1 MNINERLGQ
10 AGVRFF
16 YICGS
21 PQEKDTSKMNTKI
34 TLTFLLFGLVS
45 LLTGCG
51 GCSWREP
58 QEGTVEVKTI
68 YGNITRIIRPSDGG
82 VWENWWG
89 DDYYTVGLQNKTT
102 EPIAVKSSSKD
113 NAGLVFTVQV
123 SYRTKPDDDN
133 LKEYVRKFGLNPEE
147 REKRMLQ
154 ALSGQINTEVKNA
167 VIGYDAYSILA
178 NQADIQKKIEDR
190 LRPILADQFNCE
202 FISLQIIGRP
212 DFEDDRIEQAASA
225 VVANQKLKEANQALL
240 EAAKIEQ
247 EKKQVEAQTYANPAL
262 LEIRKLE
269 LQKEIAQAWAAHQG
283 TLVFGSG
290 GQIQIP
296 SGK

>member
-1 MNINERLGQ
+1 MKTRI
-10 AGVRFF
+10 A
-16 YICGS
+16 
-21 PQEKDTSKMNTKI
+21 M
-34 TLTFLLFGLVS
+34 TFLIIGLAGILS
-45 LLTGCG
+45 GCG

-68 YGNITRIIRPSDGG
+68 YGNIVRIIRPSDGG
-82 VWENWWG
+82 VWQNWWG

-102 EPIAVKSSSKD
+102 EQIPVKASSKD

-123 SYRTKPDDDN
+123 SYRTKADDDN
-133 LKEYVRKFGLNPEE
+133 IKEYVRKFGLNADE

-154 ALSGQINTEVKNA
+154 ALTGQINTEVKNA

-178 NQADIQKKIEDR
+178 NQADIQKKIEER
-190 LRPILADQFNCE
+190 LKPILGEQFNCE

-240 EAAKIEQ
+240 EAARIEQ
-247 EKKQVEAQTYANPAL
+247 EKKQVEAQTFAANPTL

-269 LQKEIAQAWAAHQG
+269 LQKEIAQAWAQHQG
-283 TLVFGSG
+283 TLVFGNG
-290 GQIQIP
+290 NQQLQIP
-296 SGK
+296 AGK